1 MGGIFNTGRPQF
13 KGRGRGMSTQR
24 PGMAQYQQQQ
34 QQQQQQQAIPYND
47 FQLLSCARGGSKT
60 NLIDFKDA
68 HNNINMADF
77 SRPVKLHRKES
88 SYAYYQRMQRQGF
101 RNYGNDSL
109 NNNNNNNN
117 NNHSTAATSTST
129 LSTDNADASTLTKTD
144 TNGTSTPNTT
154 NNTQQRY
161 EKYQQGPKTGAD
173 TSLIAPM
180 GGATRN
186 KQMLFKKRTRQI
198 YLAKEDTRELKEQEH
213 RPWIL
218 EDFTGTNSFTGTL
231 EGGQRSDYV
240 LFVLTENGFKVV
252 PLDRWYKFQR
262 KRHIRTLT
270 ADEVEEQLKK
280 ERKQAKHDSNR
291 WMMLKRD
298 EEDLGDRSSS
308 PKSRLKIVDTGESRR
323 ATSDDEGGGKRHD
336 SDIDDLDFDDVFQD
350 DEEGGNDHEMED
362 EDIKDGKERIKK
374 EHKGFAPQQEDG
386 DDEQNHFEESKLTF
400 EGKQM
405 RKLVRDLE
413 KNRAYESDEDK
424 DPYATS
430 EEELESD
437 LDDEEEGS
445 DKEGKDKEKQQ
456 QQQQQQQQQLEDGI
470 KSTTTLKKKTPVA
483 KPGMRKTIKK
493 KEGLSRPIGRPGS
506 PSVKRETSPP
516 RSLSSGRSGSTS
528 PMESSP
534 SPPGSTEIGVVGKK
548 RKVDDHEH
556 RTGKQHRVTSPRHS
570 SPASNHPD
578 DASLITEEEVVET
591 LRGRTMSTKDFL
603 MRFRKRIKK
612 NERNRDVITTLL
624 KRVARHNVTSDPSV
638 KMLELKPELA

>member
-1 MGGIFNTGRPQF
+1 
-13 KGRGRGMSTQR
+13 
-24 PGMAQYQQQQ
+24 MAE
-34 QQQQQQQAIPYND
+34 
-47 FQLLSCARGGSKT
+47 
-60 NLIDFKDA
+60 
-68 HNNINMADF
+68 F
-77 SRPVKLHRKES
+77 SRPVKLHRKD
-88 SYAYYQRMQRQGF
+88 YYNQLQQQQHKFNM
-101 RNYGNDSL
+101 D
-109 NNNNNNNN
+109 NNNRGGDITSDAN
-117 NNHSTAATSTST
+117 ATNSST
-129 LSTDNADASTLTKTD
+129 LSGEMASPSKTD
-144 TNGTSTPNTT
+144 TNGPNTPN
-154 NNTQQRY
+154 NNTGGNQQQQYQQQQYQYQQQRY

-186 KQMLFKKRTRQI
+186 KQMLFKKRTKQI

-218 EDFTGTNSFTGTL
+218 EDFNGTNSFTGTL

-262 KRHIRTLT
+262 KRHIRTLN

-298 EEDLGDRSSS
+298 EDSGEGPSS
-308 PKSRLKIVDTGESRR
+308 PKSRFKISDHSESRR
-323 ATSDDEGGGKRHD
+323 GGSDTETGGKRHD

-374 EHKGFAPQQEDG
+374 EHKGYAPNQEDEDM
-386 DDEQNHFEESKLTF
+386 DDIDEAKLTS

-430 EEELESD
+430 EEELETDSD
-437 LDDEEEGS
+437 NDEEGS
-445 DKEGKDKEKQQ
+445 DKETKDKEKQQ
-456 QQQQQQQQQLEDGI
+456 QEASS
-470 KSTTTLKKKTPVA
+470 KPTPSLKKKNVVA
-483 KPGMRKTIKK
+483 KPGLKKGPKK
-493 KEGLSRPIGRPGS
+493 KESMSRPIGRPGS
-506 PSVKRETSPP
+506 PSIKREASPT
-516 RSLSSGRSGSTS
+516 RGLSSSPIRSGS
-528 PMESSP
+528 SSP
-534 SPPGSTEIGVVGKK
+534 PPSSPHSDHGGVVKK

-556 RTGKQHRVTSPRHS
+556 RHGKQQRITSPRHTHTSPS
-570 SPASNHPD
+570 SSAASPSSSGGSGPTD
-578 DASLITEEEVVET
+578 DSSLITEEEVVET

-603 MRFRKRIKK
+603 MIFRKRIKK
-612 NERNRDVITTLL
+612 NERNRGIITSLL